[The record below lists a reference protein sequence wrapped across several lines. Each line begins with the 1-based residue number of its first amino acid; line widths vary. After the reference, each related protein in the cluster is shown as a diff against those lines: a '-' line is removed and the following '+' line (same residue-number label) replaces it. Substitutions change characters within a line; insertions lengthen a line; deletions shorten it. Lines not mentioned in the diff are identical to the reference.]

1 MSTFGILGKACCLAT
16 GGGGELVLS
25 CRVGLGD
32 KEGEL
37 SRPLFRTI
45 VGFNFSFGSSLT
57 GTSFGEE
64 VRDRSFF
71 LSLDLELDLLLLLD
85 FLSEEDL
92 WESEEDLWESEEDL
106 CEEEEECLSFLEES
120 DFDDDFLEGLLSFL
134 LFASASSLMTG
145 GGGVVLLEEDLGLD
159 DFLTGGGTEEG
170 FSSGL
175 ALCATRSLARRRG
188 SRLTRFSSSFFTED
202 FVST

>member
-1 MSTFGILGKACCLAT
+1 LAT

-25 CRVGLGD
+25 SRVGLGD

-71 LSLDLELDLLLLLD
+71 LSVDLELDLLLLLD
-85 FLSEEDL
+85 FFSEEDLWESEEDL

-106 CEEEEECLSFLEES
+106 CEEEEEECLSFLEES
-120 DFDDDFLEGLLSFL
+120 DFEDDFLEGLLSFL

-145 GGGVVLLEEDLGLD
+145 GGGVVLLEEDFGLD

-175 ALCATRSLARRRG
+175 AL
-188 SRLTRFSSSFFTED
+188 
-202 FVST
+202 

>member
-1 MSTFGILGKACCLAT
+1 LAT

-71 LSLDLELDLLLLLD
+71 LSVDLELDLLLLLD

-106 CEEEEECLSFLEES
+106 CEEEEEECLSFLEES

-145 GGGVVLLEEDLGLD
+145 GGGWC
-159 DFLTGGGTEEG
+159 FW
-170 FSSGL
+170 
-175 ALCATRSLARRRG
+175 RRIWDW
-188 SRLTRFSSSFFTED
+188 TIF
-202 FVST
+202 